1 MRRDESASGG
11 GAEPCAIR
19 VDPHRL
25 VVFPNRIRDLRRTH
39 GQSKLLALSARL
51 PAIPYIRLSKIE
63 RGEVV
68 ARADELR
75 AIAAAIG
82 VEAVDLLIDID
93 APDFDIARWAEPFQ
107 DGGAFDA
114 AEEGFAVK
122 LAAAV
127 RTRRAGDRALTVAVL
142 DRDYGIA
149 PVILSRIENAHKTL
163 DRWNAATV
171 GALCRLM
178 TVRDEGEL
186 RALVEAQYRAGA
198 LDAALV
204 GFGDPEARRARMR
217 ARIAALVAEL
227 GGAAAPGPYAGGNGG
242 STAGTDRIPASPE
255 PHVRRRA
262 IAPPPLP
269 APPPP
274 SFATIRLVPVFGAP
288 RADGLIDPVIVPGAL
303 VEAPRHAGPR
313 AFGLRACRP
322 SLGAGLPGHG
332 VLIVDPDAYP
342 FGAGLAVLREDD
354 GYRLLQTSY
363 DLAGAMR
370 GHSLNPPLDLA
381 LDGTDPARLA
391 AVLAVIF
398 P

>member
-1 MRRDESASGG
+1 MRRDETASGG
-11 GAEPCAIR
+11 GVGPRAIS

-25 VVFPNRIRDLRRTH
+25 VVFPNRIRELRRAH

-75 AIAAAIG
+75 AVAAAIG
-82 VEAVDLLIDID
+82 VEAADLLIDVD
-93 APDFDIARWAEPFQ
+93 APEFDIARWAEPFQ
-107 DGGAFDA
+107 DAGAFDA
-114 AEEGFAVK
+114 VEEGFAVK

-127 RTRRAGDRALTVAVL
+127 RVRRAGDRALTVAAL

-171 GALCRLM
+171 GALCRLLA
-178 TVRDEGEL
+178 VRDEGEL
-186 RALVEAQYRAGA
+186 RALVEAQYRSGA
-198 LDAALV
+198 LDAALA
-204 GFGDPEARRARMR
+204 GFGDPEARLARMR

-227 GGAAAPGPYAGGNGG
+227 GGAPVPGPDAAGNGRAVTARTATAATPPTGRPAIAAP
-242 STAGTDRIPASPE
+242 
-255 PHVRRRA
+255 
-262 IAPPPLP
+262 APT
-269 APPPP
+269 PP
-274 SFATIRLVPVFGAP
+274 SFATIRLLPVFGAP
-288 RADGLIDPVIVPGAL
+288 RADGLIDPVAVPGAL

-332 VLIVDPDAYP
+332 VLVVDPDAYP

-363 DLAGAMR
+363 DLNGAMR

-391 AVLAVIF
+391 AVLAVVF

>member
-1 MRRDESASGG
+1 MRRDETASGG
-11 GAEPCAIR
+11 GVGPRAIS

-25 VVFPNRIRDLRRTH
+25 VVFPNRIRELRRAH

-75 AIAAAIG
+75 AVAAAIG
-82 VEAVDLLIDID
+82 VEAADLLIDVD
-93 APDFDIARWAEPFQ
+93 APEFDIARWAEPFQ
-107 DGGAFDA
+107 DAGAFDA

-127 RTRRAGDRALTVAVL
+127 RVRRAGDRALTVAAL

-171 GALCRLM
+171 GALCRLLA
-178 TVRDEGEL
+178 VRDEGEL
-186 RALVEAQYRAGA
+186 RALVEAQYWSGA
-198 LDAALV
+198 LDAALA
-204 GFGDPEARRARMR
+204 GFGDPEARLARMR

-227 GGAAAPGPYAGGNGG
+227 GGAPAPGPDAARNGRAV
-242 STAGTDRIPASPE
+242 TARTATAATPPTGRP
-255 PHVRRRA
+255 A
-262 IAPPPLP
+262 IAAP
-269 APPPP
+269 APTPP
-274 SFATIRLVPVFGAP
+274 SFATIRLLPVFGAP
-288 RADGLIDPVIVPGAL
+288 RADGLIDPVAVPGAL

-332 VLIVDPDAYP
+332 VLVVDPDAYP

-363 DLAGAMR
+363 DLNGAMR

-391 AVLAVIF
+391 AVLAVVF